1 MSLLFVL
8 VCDAAAIIDK
18 SSSGDKP
25 LIRFNN
31 RHKAQFQEKTSVFVR
46 NLPEDKTDDD
56 LFQEFQKV
64 GSVIT
69 CQVSFIR
76 DYRGVILSLSSQT
89 VSESVLS
96 EYLLTILCCL
106 YGSGS
111 QRPSSQL

>member
-1 MSLLFVL
+1 M
-8 VCDAAAIIDK
+8 CDAAAIIDK

-69 CQVSFIR
+69 CQVSLIE
-76 DYRGVILSLSSQT
+76 DYFGVILSSSSQI
-89 VSESVLS
+89 VSEGFLS
-96 EYLLTILCCL
+96 EYLLNSSLL
-106 YGSGS
+106 FLWSGS